1 MISGPPPDYVSR
13 PDGTRLAY
21 RLTPGRGPALIFF
34 PGYRSDMQG
43 SKAIALEA
51 WAVRTGHPF
60 LRFDYSGCGESDGAF
75 EDETLQTWLAD
86 ALCIIEHVL
95 SGTVILIGS
104 SMGGWLAVHAARA
117 LGGAVKGLVGIA
129 AAPDFT
135 DWGFTDAEKHILRD
149 RGRLERPS
157 DYSDEPMVTT
167 DALWQS
173 GAGLR
178 VLGSPIALACPVR
191 LIQGQCDRD
200 VPWKTAL
207 QLAEDLRSADVQVIL
222 VKDGD
227 HRLSRDQD
235 IALLTRI
242 VSDLL
247 ECL

>member
-1 MISGPPPDYVSR
+1 
-13 PDGTRLAY
+13 
-21 RLTPGRGPALIFF
+21 
-34 PGYRSDMQG
+34 
-43 SKAIALEA
+43 
-51 WAVRTGHPF
+51 
-60 LRFDYSGCGESDGAF
+60 
-75 EDETLQTWLAD
+75 
-86 ALCIIEHVL
+86 
-95 SGTVILIGS
+95 
-104 SMGGWLAVHAARA
+104 
-117 LGGAVKGLVGIA
+117 
-129 AAPDFT
+129 
-135 DWGFTDAEKHILRD
+135 
-149 RGRLERPS
+149 
-157 DYSDEPMVTT
+157 MVTT

-207 QLAEDLRSADVQVIL
+207 QLAEDLCSADVQVIL